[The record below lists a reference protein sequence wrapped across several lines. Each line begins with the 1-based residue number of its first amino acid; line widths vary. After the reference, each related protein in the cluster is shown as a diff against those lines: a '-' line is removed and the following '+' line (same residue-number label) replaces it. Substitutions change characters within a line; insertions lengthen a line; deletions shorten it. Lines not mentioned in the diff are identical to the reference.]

1 MTCPK
6 SACPPRVLHGWVV
19 PRGAHWNDVGGGW
32 CRYATG
38 PAVLPKFGL
47 PCVSRGVLPGG
58 LQYLDVCLPEVDVG
72 DGAGREL
79 DTRGGTDEA
88 PNYWCVHL
96 RLCLCLFCAVRWLR
110 LCALV
115 ARVSP
120 CMRTACVACGGGSH
134 VTVDRHGRL
143 ARLTYVGGG
152 SVETGNLVTLVG
164 RHTSFLNGLVRWH
177 GWLCCWWDMRSA
189 AHRGDGSRFETT
201 TPATLLT

>member
-1 MTCPK
+1 MVGLCLG
-6 SACPPRVLHGWVV
+6 VLTGRMWVV
-19 PRGAHWNDVGGGW
+19 
-32 CRYATG
+32 
-38 PAVLPKFGL
+38 
-47 PCVSRGVLPGG
+47 
-58 LQYLDVCLPEVDVG
+58 
-72 DGAGREL
+72 DGAGMPL
-79 DTRGGTDEA
+79 DPPCCPSSACRACPAACCPVACSIWTCACPRWMSATAPVVSWTPEA
-88 PNYWCVHL
+88 APTKL
-96 RLCLCLFCAVRWLR
+96 RTTGACTCACAVWWLR

-115 ARVSP
+115 ARVLP
-120 CMRTACVACGGGSH
+120 GMCAACVACGGGSH

-189 AHRGDGSRFETT
+189 AHLGDGSRFETT